1 MNTPT
6 GTPTSRFPKLGFPR
20 LAVLTAVALAA
31 LVLPLAAALIA
42 CGAADP
48 LPTRDAGQISATEL
62 AEAVA
67 ANLMDADLV
76 EPEDEGLLLDLRG
89 GLLFVRGVVDSGS
102 RDQVYDALRDAP
114 NVRVVVLT
122 SVPGSADDEGNLE
135 LGRMLRGAGMIT
147 YLPAQALVASG
158 GTDLFLSGAQ
168 RIVERGA
175 MVGVHSWADS
185 DGTFGGELPRDD
197 RAHQTYLEYYRE
209 MGIPEDFYWFTL
221 QAAPPEGMHWM
232 TEAELDDYAIYT
244 ELR

>member
-1 MNTPT
+1 MRTLKIT
-6 GTPTSRFPKLGFPR
+6 GILGAFI
-20 LAVLTAVALAA
+20 LAA
-31 LVLPLAAALIA
+31 TLALIA

-67 ANLMDADLV
+67 ANLTDADLV

-89 GLLFVRGVVDSGS
+89 GLLFVRGVVDGGS
-102 RDQVYDALRDAP
+102 RDQVYDALKDAP

-122 SVPGSADDEGNLE
+122 NVPGSADDEGNLE
-135 LGRMLRGAGMIT
+135 LGRMLRGAGMTT

-158 GTDLFLSGAQ
+158 GTDLFLSGVQ

-175 MVGVHSWADS
+175 TVGVHSWADS
-185 DGTFGGELPRDD
+185 DGTFGGELPRDN

-232 TEAELDDYAIYT
+232 TEAELKDYAIYT

>member
-1 MNTPT
+1 MNTLT
-6 GTPTSRFPKLGFPR
+6 GTPTSRFTKLGFPR
-20 LAVLTAVALAA
+20 IAVLTAVALAA
-31 LVLPLAAALIA
+31 HVLPLAAALIA
-42 CGAADP
+42 CGTADP

-67 ANLMDADLV
+67 ANLTDADLV

-89 GLLFVRGVVDSGS
+89 DLLFVRGVVDGGS
-102 RDQVYDALRDAP
+102 RDQVYDALKDAP
-114 NVRVVVLT
+114 NVHVVVLT

-135 LGRMLRGAGMIT
+135 LGRMLRGAGVTT

-175 MVGVHSWADS
+175 MVGVHSWADG

-197 RAHQTYLEYYRE
+197 RAHQAYLEYYRE

-221 QAAPPEGMHWM
+221 QAAPPDGIHWM
-232 TEAELDDYAIYT
+232 TEAELEDYAIYT